1 MKTEPT
7 KDEMQA
13 AQGVAE
19 AILRFLVVHED
30 ARRTRE
36 EQSLLQSVPQALARI
51 EPERRMELPP
61 EKRLLTSRE
70 VASLLSINARTVWAM
85 TEPHGSVPVTD
96 LFYVFLQRSFV
107 LSKQIESMGTLGS
120 FFVKTFED

>member
-7 KDEMQA
+7 KDEMLA

-36 EQSLLQSVPQALARI
+36 EQPLSQSVPQAVARI
-51 EPERRMELPP
+51 EPERKMEPPP
-61 EKRLLTSRE
+61 EKQLLTSRE
-70 VASLLSINARTVWAM
+70 VASLLSISPRTVWAM
-85 TEPHGSVPVTD
+85 TVPRGSLPCVKVGRAVRYRVED
-96 LFYVFLQRSFV
+96 L
-107 LSKQIESMGTLGS
+107 ESWIPASGR
-120 FFVKTFED
+120 